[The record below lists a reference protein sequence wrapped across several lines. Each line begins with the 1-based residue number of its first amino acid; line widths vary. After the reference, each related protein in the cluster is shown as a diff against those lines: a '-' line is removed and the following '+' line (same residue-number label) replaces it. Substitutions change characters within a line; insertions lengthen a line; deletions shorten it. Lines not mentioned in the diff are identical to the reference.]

1 MTTATCIELF
11 KHARR
16 ITRTSTCLF
25 SKLMYMYRLHVKKL
39 KLLSFTKLFKCCNI
53 HVHVNSVKLSQK
65 KVLDIHL
72 VQALMDF

>member
-1 MTTATCIELF
+1 
-11 KHARR
+11 
-16 ITRTSTCLF
+16 
-25 SKLMYMYRLHVKKL
+25 MYMYRLHVKKL

-65 KVLDIHL
+65 KVLDIYL